1 MTQENNPHNY
11 LRLHIGILLA
21 GATGI
26 FGRIIALTEIP
37 LVWYRMLIA
46 AIVLWI
52 VMRMNHRVSIPERH
66 QLARIAGCGILLAIH
81 WVLFYASIK
90 AS

>member
-37 LVWYRMLIA
+37 
-46 AIVLWI
+46 
-52 VMRMNHRVSIPERH
+52 
-66 QLARIAGCGILLAIH
+66 
-81 WVLFYASIK
+81 
-90 AS
+90 

>member
-37 LVWYRMLIA
+37 LVWYRMTPIRDKIA
-46 AIVLWI
+46 ISC
-52 VMRMNHRVSIPERH
+52 M
-66 QLARIAGCGILLAIH
+66 
-81 WVLFYASIK
+81 
-90 AS
+90 